1 MKNIDLEFLCD
12 VIVYLAPVRD
22 YSSNGYGSRRYVE
35 ITGGSFAGPKLN
47 GAVLPGGADWPK
59 VSGDGRVIRF
69 DPRYSLETDDGAF
82 IYLMNP
88 GIRRADTA
96 TDYRDIAA
104 MAVDDPD
111 DTYFR
116 TTPFFETG
124 HEKYQWLNHSIFVGT
139 GARRPNAV
147 EMSFFEVV

>member
-1 MKNIDLEFLCD
+1 
-12 VIVYLAPVRD
+12 
-22 YSSNGYGSRRYVE
+22 
-35 ITGGSFAGPKLN
+35 
-47 GAVLPGGADWPK
+47 
-59 VSGDGRVIRF
+59 
-69 DPRYSLETDDGAF
+69 
-82 IYLMNP
+82 
-88 GIRRADTA
+88 
-96 TDYRDIAA
+96 